1 MYFGRSLYL
10 AALRACCGRGAT
22 RPRLHREIPRS
33 PMLPV
38 AATNSGWRGPMERMP
53 RKFLRA
59 RMTYTSA
66 CPGPRRVTVLPTGK
80 VRNAEETLEQ
90 FLPTEVQPLLSS
102 PIPDWG
108 RLRLATP
115 ICCGFEMAGCFSNW
129 RTLILNTGISGR
141 FPRTPVLV

>member
-1 MYFGRSLYL
+1 MYFGGYLYL
-10 AALRACCGRGAT
+10 AARRASCGRVAT

-66 CPGPRRVTVLPTGK
+66 CPGPRRVTVLPIGK
-80 VRNAEETLEQ
+80 VRNAEETLER
-90 FLPTEVQPLLSS
+90 FLPTEVQPRVSS
-102 PIPDWG
+102 TIRDW
-108 RLRLATP
+108 
-115 ICCGFEMAGCFSNW
+115 W
-129 RTLILNTGISGR
+129 
-141 FPRTPVLV
+141 